1 MLVFTFF
8 FKIFKQTSHYLKG
21 NIGISLNLQAVYL
34 KNVFSNFEIIRS
46 RRKIIC
52 TFCIFGGK
60 TKRNEVTKRKHW
72 KFNIAIQGIYFFFCI
87 YDNRPWHVFRC
98 RSFVLFGWIFSG
110 PRSQD
115 FLAFSLSL
123 AKEVFYPSPRIC
135 SSFQNR
141 EEPQAYFEKRFCLF
155 LALQKVKWFCRKLC
169 DNLTI
174 VVMVT

>member
-1 MLVFTFF
+1 MLVFTFV
-8 FKIFKQTSHYLKG
+8 FKLFKQTSHYLKG

-34 KNVFSNFEIIRS
+34 KNLFSNFEIICS
-46 RRKIIC
+46 RRKIIY
-52 TFCIFGGK
+52 TFYIFGGK

-123 AKEVFYPSPRIC
+123 AKEVFFIPLQEFVVHFKTGKNLRLTLKNAFVC
-135 SSFQNR
+135 FW
-141 EEPQAYFEKRFCLF
+141 LF
-155 LALQKVKWFCRKLC
+155 RRWNGFVENFV
-169 DNLTI
+169 TI
-174 VVMVT
+174 WQ